1 MNFKIIGIHNTYTR
15 NYIKD
20 IKIIRRNSKGFQ
32 RMKNEKNNKFY
43 IYYIIIRYL
52 FHVSIITAFYNFFIL
67 NINHLFSVLCT

>member
-32 RMKNEKNNKFY
+32 RMKNEKNNKFIFIFIILSLG
-43 IYYIIIRYL
+43 IY
-52 FHVSIITAFYNFFIL
+52 ST
-67 NINHLFSVLCT
+67 SVLLLHFTNSLF